1 MYGEPPGDDKERAT
15 DGVAAGAD
23 LRRIEEILR
32 ELLAQFEV
40 LVLANRKFAAPRGGI
55 QHAEMQKLA
64 LCIAHARRARIPIF
78 NRSMFGEPAWD
89 MLLELFINVD
99 YGARHSVG
107 RLCDLSGAP
116 PTTALRWLDYLE
128 KEKLVSRQAN
138 PTDRRTEFVE
148 ITDKGRSALEQ
159 YVSGTLESLR

>member
-15 DGVAAGAD
+15 DGVAAGVD
-23 LRRIEEILR
+23 LYRIKEILR
-32 ELLAQFEV
+32 ELLAQFEG
-40 LVLANRKFAAPRGGI
+40 LALANRNFPASRVRIPR
-55 QHAEMQKLA
+55 AEMQKLA
-64 LCIAHARRARIPIF
+64 ICIARARRARIPIF
-78 NRSMFGEPAWD
+78 NKSMFGEPAWD

-148 ITDKGRSALEQ
+148 ITEKGRSAMEQ
-159 YVSGTLESLR
+159 YLSGTLDSLR